1 MIWSASP
8 RNTSKNNPVKMNE
21 KNGIR
26 GNKMK
31 NFFALILIFSL
42 LTGCDNNQEANTSS
56 VVENTAPVQTDISM
70 PISQPI
76 VEYIW
81 QKEGPDFS
89 EEKLNELVIKWN
101 ARIDAGKYDMTS
113 ANILRPRFEDE
124 RFDFI
129 WVLVWPS
136 QEARDAAWSDW
147 NENQASDWRNE
158 TTNVFGYSP
167 ENVYG
172 FEPVWGYRTA
182 DFDIEHTESETYEPN
197 FSFCS
202 FNEGHDQ
209 SSLDAMKSRYN
220 AWLEET
226 NDDSAD
232 PYAYVMLEPQES
244 TEGVDFVWLDL
255 FLSME
260 DKQSGEESWAGT
272 DLEKDWN
279 EMAKCQTYQFS
290 GTVIRR

>member
-1 MIWSASP
+1 
-8 RNTSKNNPVKMNE
+8 
-21 KNGIR
+21 
-26 GNKMK
+26 MK
-31 NFFALILIFSL
+31 NFLALILIFSL

-56 VVENTAPVQTDISM
+56 VAENTAPVQTDISM

-101 ARIDAGKYDMTS
+101 ARIDAGKYDMNG

-129 WVLVWPS
+129 WVLLWPS

-147 NENQASDWRNE
+147 NANQASDWEKE
-158 TTNVFGYSP
+158 TANVFSSSP

-172 FEPVWGYRTA
+172 FEPTWGYRTSG
-182 DFDIEHTESETYEPN
+182 FDLENSETETFEPN

-209 SSLDAMKSRYN
+209 SSLDAMKSKYN
-220 AWLEET
+220 AWLEEA
-226 NDDSAD
+226 NDDNSE
-232 PYAYVMLEPQES
+232 PYAYVMLEPQQS

-279 EMAKCQTYQFS
+279 EMAQCQTYQFAA
-290 GTVIRR
+290 TAIRR

>member
-1 MIWSASP
+1 
-8 RNTSKNNPVKMNE
+8 
-21 KNGIR
+21 
-26 GNKMK
+26 MK
-31 NFFALILIFSL
+31 FFFAAILVFSL
-42 LTGCDNNQEANTSS
+42 LTGCDNSQEVNTSS
-56 VVENTAPVQTDISM
+56 VAENTALVQKDISM

-101 ARIDAGKYDMTS
+101 ARIDAGKYDMNG

-129 WVLVWPS
+129 WVLLWPS

-147 NENQASDWRNE
+147 NANQASDWEKE
-158 TTNVFGYSP
+158 TASVFSYSP

-172 FEPVWGYRTA
+172 FEPTWGYRTSG
-182 DFDIEHTESETYEPN
+182 FDLENSETETFEPN

-209 SSLDAMKSRYN
+209 SSLDSMKSKYN

-226 NDDSAD
+226 SDDNTN
-232 PYAYVMLEPQES
+232 PYAYVMLEPQQS

-279 EMAKCQTYQFS
+279 EMAKCQTYQFAA
-290 GTVIRR
+290 TAIRR

>member
-1 MIWSASP
+1 
-8 RNTSKNNPVKMNE
+8 
-21 KNGIR
+21 
-26 GNKMK
+26 MK
-31 NFFALILIFSL
+31 NLFAVILIFSL
-42 LTGCDNNQEANTSS
+42 LTGCDNNQEVNTSL
-56 VVENTAPVQTDISM
+56 VVEDTDPVQTDTSM
-70 PISQPI
+70 PTSQPI